1 MKQTIL
7 SLVFVVSVFTFWAF
21 GEKVRE
27 NINQTPQATIIQ
39 KQAAEKANLPVEKK
53 VDIGNDVNM
62 SLVFIP
68 AGEFEMGSPLE
79 ELKRD
84 DDEAQHRIKITKPFY
99 MGKFEVTQ
107 LQYRIIMNEN
117 PSKFTGDNLPVHNV
131 NWYEAARFIKR
142 LSDRTGLKFRFPTE
156 AEWEYA
162 CRAGTTTA
170 FNTGETLDSDLA
182 NYDGTEAY
190 GTGIAGKELKRT
202 TKVGSYP
209 PNAFGLYDMH
219 GNVWEWCADVYDKNY
234 YKVTPTNDPQGPQQN
249 VEDAD
254 RVIRGGAWN
263 EKAHKCR
270 SADRNNRSPKANQP
284 IIGFRVVLEIE

>member
-1 MKQTIL
+1 MMKKITALAVIL
-7 SLVFVVSVFTFWAF
+7 FIAAAVVAV
-21 GEKVRE
+21 EKAKE
-27 NINQTPQATIIQ
+27 ISQATVQQ
-39 KQAAEKANLPVEKK
+39 KQAARQAGLAIEKK
-53 VDIGNDVNM
+53 IDLGSDVNM
-62 SLVFIP
+62 VMVFIP

-84 DDEAQHRIKITKPFY
+84 DDEAQHRIKLTKPFY

-107 LQYRIIMNEN
+107 MQYRVIMTDN
-117 PSKFTGDNLPVHNV
+117 PSKFDGDNLPVDNV

-142 LSDRTGLKFRFPTE
+142 LNDKTGLKFRLPSE

-170 FNTGETLDSDLA
+170 FNTGTTIDSDFA
-182 NYDGTEAY
+182 NYDATAPY
-190 GTGIAGKELKRT
+190 ADGIIGKELKRT
-202 TKVGSYP
+202 NKVGSYP
-209 PNAFGLYDMH
+209 ANAFGLYDMH
-219 GNVWEWCADVYDKNY
+219 GNVWEWCSDVYDKNY
-234 YKVTPTNDPQGPQQN
+234 YKVTPTFDPTGPQEQ
-249 VEDAD
+249 EGGD

-284 IIGFRVVLEIE
+284 IIGFRVVLDIE